1 MIYIF
6 VLIDFVPTNNQNLLM
21 THCENWGCFWRVIET
36 LICHTRTLWHFC
48 CCLHKSRPT
57 FGKHGS
63 LTHDKNIHKRRPFS
77 QCVVSWFQMLAG
89 TKSIKMKRWIIHYK
103 QYCLQV
109 SYKEL
114 FYRLIFLHFSSLWV
128 AGMTPKR
135 KEIGEKLYCLKVQVG
150 GKVLLL
156 RTALKSPFCLW
167 HQISGIIPTFCSH
180 SQYFT
185 RYNTTSFFPLLIIS
199 I

>member
-48 CCLHKSRPT
+48 CGLHKSRPT

-89 TKSIKMKRWIIHYK
+89 TKSIKMEQCRSFITKNIAFRCTGSGYD
-103 QYCLQV
+103 
-109 SYKEL
+109 KEP
-114 FYRLIFLHFSSLWV
+114 FYRLNFFCILVHFEWQEWLQ
-128 AGMTPKR
+128 R
-135 KEIGEKLYCLKVQVG
+135 EKK
-150 GKVLLL
+150 
-156 RTALKSPFCLW
+156 
-167 HQISGIIPTFCSH
+167 
-180 SQYFT
+180 
-185 RYNTTSFFPLLIIS
+185 
-199 I
+199 

>member
-21 THCENWGCFWRVIET
+21 THCENWGCFCHVIET

-89 TKSIKMKRWIIHYK
+89 TKSIKKNCWSFITNKLGNYICISFFFM
-103 QYCLQV
+103 LSPSGALV
-109 SYKEL
+109 
-114 FYRLIFLHFSSLWV
+114 V
-128 AGMTPKR
+128 GMT
-135 KEIGEKLYCLKVQVG
+135 
-150 GKVLLL
+150 
-156 RTALKSPFCLW
+156 KSA
-167 HQISGIIPTFCSH
+167 
-180 SQYFT
+180 
-185 RYNTTSFFPLLIIS
+185 S
-199 I
+199 ID